1 MRMNPEYID
10 RVITAWEKRL
20 ETEKVFD
27 ADAVRNLVNII
38 KDFNNKEVEKQIYND
53 EQQIISFN

>member
-1 MRMNPEYID
+1 MNSEYVD

-20 ETEKVFD
+20 ETEKVFE
-27 ADAVRNLVNII
+27 ADAVRMLVNII

-53 EQQIISFN
+53 EQQIIGFD

>member
-27 ADAVRNLVNII
+27 ADTVRMLVNII
-38 KDFNNKEVEKQIYND
+38 KDFNNKEVNKQIYND
-53 EQQIISFN
+53 EQQIIGFD

>member
-1 MRMNPEYID
+1 MNPEYVD

-27 ADAVRNLVNII
+27 ADAVRMLVNII

-53 EQQIISFN
+53 EQQIIGFD

>member
-1 MRMNPEYID
+1 MNSEYVD

-27 ADAVRNLVNII
+27 ADAVKMLVNII

-53 EQQIISFN
+53 EQQIIGFD

>member
-1 MRMNPEYID
+1 MNSEYVD

-27 ADAVRNLVNII
+27 ADAVKMLVNII

-53 EQQIISFN
+53 EQQIINFD

>member
-1 MRMNPEYID
+1 MNPEYID

-27 ADAVRNLVNII
+27 ADTVRMLVNII
-38 KDFNNKEVEKQIYND
+38 KDFNNKEVNKQIYND
-53 EQQIISFN
+53 EQQFIGFD

>member
-1 MRMNPEYID
+1 MNFEYVD

-27 ADAVRNLVNII
+27 ADAVRMLVNII

-53 EQQIISFN
+53 EQQIIGFD

>member
-1 MRMNPEYID
+1 MNPEYID

-27 ADAVRNLVNII
+27 ADTVRMLVNII
-38 KDFNNKEVEKQIYND
+38 KDFNNKEVNKQIYND
-53 EQQIISFN
+53 EQQIIGFD

>member
-1 MRMNPEYID
+1 MNSEYVD

-27 ADAVRNLVNII
+27 ADAVRMLVNII

-53 EQQIISFN
+53 EQQIIGFD

>member
-1 MRMNPEYID
+1 MRMNSEYVD

-27 ADAVRNLVNII
+27 ADAVRMLVNII

-53 EQQIISFN
+53 EQQIIGFD

>member
-1 MRMNPEYID
+1 MNPEDID

-27 ADAVRNLVNII
+27 ADTVRMLVNII
-38 KDFNNKEVEKQIYND
+38 KDFNNKEVNKQIYND
-53 EQQIISFN
+53 EQQIIGFD